1 MNLKKRRWLTGVA
14 AAVVL
19 LAGAGLC
26 VAEEKEETAQTYCP
40 PGFINVAALGATPD
54 DDTDDTRAFTT
65 AISMKTGIY
74 VPAGTYRI
82 SKSLHWD
89 SAVMMG
95 AGVGKTR
102 IVAKIAN
109 AEDAI
114 LYPGMSGASLRDL
127 TVGYDPSLITGEETE
142 GERAAMMTG
151 NIWAFAMGASIENV
165 CFENVGTGIYSL
177 DGDQYAMF
185 SAALENVSVRD
196 FTFRGF
202 DVRGTIRT
210 GNYFRSIYMTSRYP
224 VDSALYMD
232 GEESET
238 VFSGVVL
245 ENIRAREPIHLRG
258 HQALRMSGI
267 VLDHVELTDE
277 GSGYIVLNNTNGTI
291 DSVTV
296 KNGTVAKNSSLFLAD
311 TGEFYVNHGKG
322 SPASAVTVRN
332 LTLHNI
338 HSGSLADRD
347 FTFVNRV
354 TGAAGDYVLDVLNYR
369 FTTDHGDEALYT
381 AFASKGQGIRLT
393 LKGEAR

>member
-1 MNLKKRRWLTGVA
+1 
-14 AAVVL
+14 
-19 LAGAGLC
+19 
-26 VAEEKEETAQTYCP
+26 
-40 PGFINVAALGATPD
+40 
-54 DDTDDTRAFTT
+54 
-65 AISMKTGIY
+65 
-74 VPAGTYRI
+74 
-82 SKSLHWD
+82 
-89 SAVMMG
+89 
-95 AGVGKTR
+95 
-102 IVAKIAN
+102 
-109 AEDAI
+109 
-114 LYPGMSGASLRDL
+114 
-127 TVGYDPSLITGEETE
+127 
-142 GERAAMMTG
+142 MMTG

-381 AFASKGQGIRLT
+381 AFASKGKGIRLT